1 MEKTFRIL
9 LWGIKGFVTLNIV
22 DGFGG
27 QLVEGVDVDVDVDVE
42 MERENTYDR
51 SDEEPEACFYP
62 LALRLVNERCLL
74 TAC

>member
-9 LWGIKGFVTLNIV
+9 LWGINGFVTLRIV
-22 DGFGG
+22 DEFGG
-27 QLVEGVDVDVDVDVE
+27 QLVEGVDVGVDVG
-42 MERENTYDR
+42 MKRENTYDR
-51 SDEEPEACFYP
+51 SEEEPEACFYP